1 MKKNASKAADATFDA
16 GKTFS
21 DRLIK
26 HSDAIEETIKA
37 LQKSDNEAAQ
47 LSEFFRILSI
57 PGM

>member
-1 MKKNASKAADATFDA
+1 MPHSNVEVNYSERRNA
-16 GKTFS
+16 
-21 DRLIK
+21 
-26 HSDAIEETIKA
+26 IKA